1 METASRRKH
10 GRDREALGLNY
21 SIKSAMFRH
30 AAEFGMEHLI
40 KAALQK
46 KNILIIKSL
55 VFIFIFDI
63 GIAVYSS
70 CDPVSQSMRRQ
81 RREKIV
87 ANR

>member
-1 METASRRKH
+1 
-10 GRDREALGLNY
+10 
-21 SIKSAMFRH
+21 MFRH

-40 KAALQK
+40 KTALQK
-46 KNILIIKSL
+46 ENILIIKSR

-63 GIAVYSS
+63 GIAVYSA

-81 RREKIV
+81 RREQIV